1 MKNIIIG
8 LLVLW
13 CIFGAFLIGVATA
26 FAYPQECY
34 DLFIDKNCPCKII
47 KLQKGK

>member
-8 LLVLW
+8 FLVLL
-13 CIFGAFLIGVATA
+13 CIFTAFIIGVATA

-34 DLFIDKNCPCKII
+34 NLFIDKSYPCEII
-47 KLQKGK
+47 KLQKGE